1 MPVYSATI
9 DGKAGGETGRVVK
22 LLTSGAIPIM
32 PGQITT
38 YAIIKGGA
46 AFVGTL
52 AAPAAADNG
61 KVIMI
66 WSETAVAHT
75 ITVAAGWN
83 GGGGGV
89 DLGTF
94 GAASG
99 NGLIAIAHEGN
110 WYIVSN
116 INVVLS

>member
-1 MPVYSATI
+1 MPVYSTVI
-9 DGKAGGETGRVVK
+9 NGKVGRETGRVVK

-32 PGQITT
+32 PGRITT

-83 GGGGGV
+83 GGGGAT